1 MDIQEIKKKSIFDYL
16 TRSGYKPVNNSG
28 KYRSFYSP
36 FGKEANASFK
46 VNMSNNTWT
55 DYHKGTHGDIIDLV
69 MELEHK
75 EFVEACR
82 FLEDDRRVSV
92 VQQIKDPEPGV
103 KIHRV
108 SEITDTE
115 LLDYFVRKRHINLHV
130 LYEYCKQVEFSF
142 PMGKHPDKV
151 HTAVGFSTSMGSYEL
166 RNTWFKG
173 GSPPKSFSFVSG
185 ESSDVAIWEGF
196 TDFLSLLTYEKRM
209 KPKCNT
215 YILNGVG
222 QYNLIRPF
230 LDGKRVYFYG
240 DNDNASDELLEKMSD
255 LDVVDMR
262 YEYEFYKDFNQMLCD
277 V

>member
-46 VNMSNNTWT
+46 VNMSNNTWK

-69 MELEHK
+69 MQLEHK
-75 EFVEACR
+75 DFKSACR
-82 FLEDDRRVSV
+82 FLENDNKVKV
-92 VQQIKDPEPGV
+92 FQQIKDPEPGV
-103 KIHRV
+103 KIHSV
-108 SEITDTE
+108 SEITDKE
-115 LLDYFVRKRHINLHV
+115 LIDYFVNVRKIALNILV
-130 LYEYCKQVEFSF
+130 NYCKKVEFSF
-142 PMGKHPDKV
+142 PMGKNPHRT
-151 HTAVGFSTSMGSYEL
+151 HTAVGFKTSMGSWEL
-166 RNTWFKG
+166 RSSWVKIC
-173 GSPPKSFSFVSG
+173 SPPKSFSFVKG
-185 ESSDVAIWEGF
+185 ETRDCAVFEGYA
-196 TDFLSLLTYEKRM
+196 DFLSWLTYEKM
-209 KPKCNT
+209 NVPKYDT
-215 YILNGVG
+215 YILNGTG

-230 LDGKRVYFYG
+230 LSGKRVYFYG